1 MSSAFFA
8 GVAAAVA
15 VAAVEGKTNKPN
27 ILFILADD
35 LGWVTACMLIE
46 STGCIE
52 YIASCMN
59 HTCG

>member
-35 LGWVTACMLIE
+35 LGWVTACLE

-59 HTCG
+59 RTCG